1 MITIQEKEGSRMKT
15 KNYYITQI
23 GVGESKEDKIER
35 EINKK
40 RSEIIEMLLNS
51 FERNKSTQYNKNY
64 EKNNN
69 RP

>member
-1 MITIQEKEGSRMKT
+1 MKT